1 MDLQLENTEIRNYK
15 ILFKS
20 EIGFSKCFIQIKT
33 FQWLLLKKL
42 NYTSM
47 RLFTIYPRTKIKWSL
62 RCNFAD
68 ARLHN
73 LNFYRLHFSIFSIL
87 TLSRLR
93 QNCAKMFRW
102 VRISPKCVFGK
113 IIVSLS
119 AGN

>member
-73 LNFYRLHFSIFSIL
+73 LNFYRLHFSIFSIF
-87 TLSRLR
+87 TSRLR